1 MFEVQ
6 SVSIGEINLVFFLA
20 LYQFQAKGAE
30 QFNCTFACFSFLMH
44 NTRWT
49 KERTEYTR
57 FELRM
62 LPNKYIL
69 HHRHVI
75 EEADILKC
83 TGDAT
88 PENLIRGQATYRPA
102 GKQNITRCL
111 TVNTSYQVKDCRLS
125 CTIGANNA
133 NNLFWPDLELKVLYR
148 CKATKELAN
157 IRQFKQRF
165 TGVLIYLFNAHNN
178 LLLLLLNT
186 YFRFKARRF
195 WYHIQRTHLHLFI
208 FSVVQFSPST
218 RTWNEP
224 F

>member
-20 LYQFQAKGAE
+20 LYQFQAKEAE

-75 EEADILKC
+75 EDADILKC
-83 TGDAT
+83 TGDSP
-88 PENLIRGQATYRPA
+88 PENPIRGQSSYRPA
-102 GKQNITRCL
+102 SKQNITRYWA
-111 TVNTSYQVKDCRLS
+111 VKSSYQVKDSRLS
-125 CTIGANNA
+125 CTIGAHNA
-133 NNLFWPDLELKVLYR
+133 YNLFSQHLQFQVLFR
-148 CKATKELAN
+148 C
-157 IRQFKQRF
+157 
-165 TGVLIYLFNAHNN
+165 
-178 LLLLLLNT
+178 
-186 YFRFKARRF
+186 
-195 WYHIQRTHLHLFI
+195 
-208 FSVVQFSPST
+208 
-218 RTWNEP
+218 
-224 F
+224 

>member
-1 MFEVQ
+1 
-6 SVSIGEINLVFFLA
+6 
-20 LYQFQAKGAE
+20 
-30 QFNCTFACFSFLMH
+30 MH

-102 GKQNITRCL
+102 GKQNITRCW

-133 NNLFWPDLELKVLYR
+133 
-148 CKATKELAN
+148 
-157 IRQFKQRF
+157 
-165 TGVLIYLFNAHNN
+165 NN

-208 FSVVQFSPST
+208 FSVVQFAPST

-224 F
+224 FWPEDHNHDQDNTKEQVTYIAEGETGKDVGNSIVNCKEGIARIGSQRIQLCQ